1 VKEMK
6 AHKEKMKALG
16 KRVTRTQKLINY
28 YDSEDDFS
36 LNNSSYQSEDAEE
49 SESEMS
55 ETESE

>member
-1 VKEMK
+1 MK